1 MDGKLGL
8 WKSKVTTTNSSLPEL
23 SPEMKGQMQQSQ
35 KRMNDETKGMPSEQR
50 TKMESPS
57 NAATKR
63 QGQPTQDASQNCLT
77 KEKVDQGDMFSNK
90 DATENC
96 KSATLENNSS
106 NLVMKLACTETP
118 EV

>member
-35 KRMNDETKGMPSEQR
+35 KRMNDEMKGMPSEQR

-96 KSATLENNSS
+96 KSAASRITAVSS
-106 NLVMKLACTETP
+106 VSRLTDTNDAHD
-118 EV
+118 